1 MENVN
6 FNDEKKTFKETSKSF
21 FKDFF
26 SVKMITLNAFVAA
39 LYAVLTIICYPLSY
53 SFIQLR
59 ISEMLNLLVF
69 FNPSYTLGLT
79 IGCLLANLMSSSGI
93 FDITLGTLATLL
105 SCLLMIG
112 FSKLTKNLFFSGLIP
127 CVLNALMVPFI
138 IYLASLGTIEE
149 FILEAP
155 IFFIMAG
162 WTFLGEFIAINVI
175 GYFIFMLL
183 SKKYKGFSSLFNASY
198 NLDFKW

>member
-1 MENVN
+1 MEKVN
-6 FNDEKKTFKETSKSF
+6 SNEKKTFRESSKSF

-39 LYAVLTIICYPLSY
+39 LYAVLTIVCYPLSY
-53 SFIQLR
+53 GFMQLR
-59 ISEMLNLLVF
+59 FSELLNLLVF

-79 IGCLLANLMSSSGI
+79 IGCLLANLMSSAGI
-93 FDITLGTLATLL
+93 FDITLGTLATLI

-127 CVLNALMVPFI
+127 CLVNAITVPFI
-138 IYLASLGTIEE
+138 IYLASSRTSEA
-149 FILEAP
+149 FALELP
-155 IFFIMAG
+155 LFLTMGG
-162 WTFLGEFIAINVI
+162 WTFLGEFIAINII
-175 GYFIFMLL
+175 GYMIFMLL
-183 SKKYKGFSSLFNASY
+183 SKKYKGFEQLFNANY

>member
-1 MENVN
+1 MEKVN
-6 FNDEKKTFKETSKSF
+6 SNEKKTFRESSKSF

-39 LYAVLTIICYPLSY
+39 LYAVLTIVCYPLSY
-53 SFIQLR
+53 GFMQLR
-59 ISEMLNLLVF
+59 FSELLNLLVF

-79 IGCLLANLMSSSGI
+79 IGCLLANLMSSAGI
-93 FDITLGTLATLL
+93 FDITLGTLATLI

-127 CVLNALMVPFI
+127 CLVNAITVPFI
-138 IYLASLGTIEE
+138 IYLASSGTSET
-149 FILEAP
+149 FALELP
-155 IFFIMAG
+155 LFLTMGG
-162 WTFLGEFIAINVI
+162 WTFLGEFIAINII
-175 GYFIFMLL
+175 GYMIFMLL
-183 SKKYKGFSSLFNASY
+183 SKKYKGFEQLFNANY

>member
-1 MENVN
+1 MEKVN
-6 FNDEKKTFKETSKSF
+6 SNEKKTFRESSKSF

-39 LYAVLTIICYPLSY
+39 LYAVLTIVCYPLSY
-53 SFIQLR
+53 GFMQLR
-59 ISEMLNLLVF
+59 FSELLNLLVF

-79 IGCLLANLMSSSGI
+79 IGCLLANLMSSAGI
-93 FDITLGTLATLL
+93 FDITLGTLATLI

-127 CVLNALMVPFI
+127 CLVNAITVPFI
-138 IYLASLGTIEE
+138 IYLASSGTSEA
-149 FILEAP
+149 FALELP
-155 IFFIMAG
+155 LFLTMGG
-162 WTFLGEFIAINVI
+162 WTFLGEFIAINII
-175 GYFIFMLL
+175 GYMIFMLL
-183 SKKYKGFSSLFNASY
+183 SKKYKGFEQLFNANY